1 MHTGTDG
8 SSRVTYEYIG
18 ETYDATRSINME
30 CAIYLFDS
38 FLHVGG
44 GGGGVMSSTNIP
56 EKGFHSMFYRSSR
69 VCLVIV
75 IRLANL

>member
-44 GGGGVMSSTNIP
+44 GGGES
-56 EKGFHSMFYRSSR
+56 
-69 VCLVIV
+69 CLQQTFLRKVFIACFIAV
-75 IRLANL
+75 LEYAWL